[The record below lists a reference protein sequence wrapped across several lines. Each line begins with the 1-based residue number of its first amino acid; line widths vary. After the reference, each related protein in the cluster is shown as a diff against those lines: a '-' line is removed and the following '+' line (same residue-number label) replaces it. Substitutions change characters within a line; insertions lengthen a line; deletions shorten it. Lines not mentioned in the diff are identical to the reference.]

1 LLPNLRPPSAQPLAC
16 GDGVR
21 SGKGAALVA
30 ALVAALGRRRLAAHE
45 RACPFQILLVGCS
58 PVLSAHLLQRH
69 TICRCGSC
77 ADEVCGS
84 LSRES
89 VKLRRAIDAIAAS
102 FCVRLRCATPCPRY
116 ACFDSVVLRVSVL
129 VRRCRPAKHNSGMF
143 SIARSTFECCEP
155 SRRMRQRYSAIASE
169 PVTGLQ
175 LEHCRSALSRR
186 FV

>member
-1 LLPNLRPPSAQPLAC
+1 MIAPQPPPTQRTTLAC

-21 SGKGAALVA
+21 SGNGAALVA

-58 PVLSAHLLQRH
+58 PVLSAHLVQRH

-116 ACFDSVVLRVSVL
+116 ACFDSVVLRASVA
-129 VRRCRPAKHNSGMF
+129 CRDGSGTDSVQSPVLTF
-143 SIARSTFECCEP
+143 CVLLLASICCC
-155 SRRMRQRYSAIASE
+155 AE
-169 PVTGLQ
+169 PVSL
-175 LEHCRSALSRR
+175 RSLLLSSVYL
-186 FV
+186 FMCVDN